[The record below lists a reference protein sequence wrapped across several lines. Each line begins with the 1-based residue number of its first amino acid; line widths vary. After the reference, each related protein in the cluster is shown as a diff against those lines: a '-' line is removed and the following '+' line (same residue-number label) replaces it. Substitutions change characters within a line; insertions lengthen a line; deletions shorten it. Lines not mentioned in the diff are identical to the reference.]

1 MTKEQTIKVVG
12 YTDSNIIARTY
23 QADQV
28 VKFENFS
35 GTVMMYE
42 TPTGDYRV
50 ITRKGSYILKPDPS
64 QNNRF
69 IGTVGN
75 GIKCHFIKEKIAGQL
90 SYWP

>member
-1 MTKEQTIKVVG
+1 MAKEKTISVTG
-12 YTDSNIIARTY
+12 YTNSNLIAKAY
-23 QADQV
+23 EAGQV
-28 VKFENFS
+28 VKFENLS

-69 IGTVGN
+69 IGTVGD
-75 GIKCHFIKEKIAGQL
+75 GINCHFMKKEISGQL
-90 SYWP
+90 IYGS

>member
-1 MTKEQTIKVVG
+1 MAKNQTIKVIG
-12 YTDSNIIARTY
+12 YTNDNLVARTY
-23 QADQV
+23 EAGQV

-50 ITRKGSYILKPDPS
+50 ITCKGSYTLKPDPS

-69 IGTVGN
+69 TGIVGD
-75 GIKCHFIKEKIAGQL
+75 GIKCHFMKEETAGQL
-90 SYWP
+90 IYWS

>member
-1 MTKEQTIKVVG
+1 MTKEQTIRVIG
-12 YTDSNIIARTY
+12 YTNSNLIARTY
-23 QADQV
+23 EADRV

-42 TPTGDYRV
+42 TPTGAYRV

-69 IGTVGN
+69 MGTVGD
-75 GIKCHFIKEKIAGQL
+75 GIKCHFMKEEIAGQL
-90 SYWP
+90 TYWS